1 MTALVFPASPTPGQL
16 FPSPAVSGVS
26 QSQWDNVVGVW
37 NTVATFLKLNNQNA
51 YNSYVWPLTAGLA
64 GQQLE
69 TDGLGGL
76 SWEAAADPTLLPL
89 GVQGSFDGI
98 QSSFSLID
106 LLTTNV
112 YTPTPST
119 NIEVILGGVP
129 QDPFTAYTI
138 TGSIINFTNAPLAN
152 TSFFAF
158 TVLQP

>member
-1 MTALVFPASPTPGQL
+1 
-16 FPSPAVSGVS
+16 
-26 QSQWDNVVGVW
+26 VVGVW
-37 NTVATFLKLNNQNA
+37 NTVATFVKLNNQNA
-51 YNSYVWPLTAGLA
+51 YNAYVWPTTAGLP

-89 GVQGSFDGI
+89 GIQGFFDGI
-98 QSSFSLID
+98 QSSFPLIN

-112 YTPTPST
+112 YTPVPST

-138 TGSIINFTNAPLAN
+138 AGNIINFTNAPAAN
-152 TSFFAF
+152 TTFFAF
-158 TVLQP
+158 TVIQP